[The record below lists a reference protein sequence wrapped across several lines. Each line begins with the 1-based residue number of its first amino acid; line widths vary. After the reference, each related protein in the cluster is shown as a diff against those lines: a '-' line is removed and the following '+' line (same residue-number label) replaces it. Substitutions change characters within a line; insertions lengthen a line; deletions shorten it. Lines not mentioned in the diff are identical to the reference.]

1 MQYLQDNVQVLCDK
15 LEQTMVPLV
24 LGQVWERTIW
34 AIESTLLPGVGCYGY
49 DCIAIL
55 LLWLTWL

>member
-49 DCIAIL
+49 DCIDI
-55 LLWLTWL
+55 